1 MARKKRFSLR
11 FVRNNH
17 NLFLRFRGKLDG
29 SGACQMGNAVNRP
42 RALLKPE
49 QQNEEQEIAPKC
61 Y

>member
-1 MARKKRFSLR
+1 MAGKKRFSLR

-17 NLFLRFRGKLDG
+17 KLFLRFRGKLDG
-29 SGACQMGNAVNRP
+29 SGACHMEHALDRP

>member
-1 MARKKRFSLR
+1 MADKKGFGLR

-17 NLFLRFRGKLDG
+17 NLFFRFRGKLDG
-29 SGACQMGNAVNRP
+29 SGACQMGNAVDRP